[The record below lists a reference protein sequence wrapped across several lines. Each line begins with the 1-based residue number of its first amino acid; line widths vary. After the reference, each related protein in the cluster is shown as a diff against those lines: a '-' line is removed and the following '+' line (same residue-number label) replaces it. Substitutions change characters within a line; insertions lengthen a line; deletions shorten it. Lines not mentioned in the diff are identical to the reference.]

1 MFKKRKK
8 DGLWN
13 AADVEK
19 KRKGCRKGEEENSTL
34 RKVVEKER
42 KRIIE
47 KKSFK
52 SLLMGLQIGKKLFFS
67 L

>member
-19 KRKGCRKGEEENSTL
+19 KRKGCRKGEEEKSTL

-42 KRIIE
+42 KRILL
-47 KKSFK
+47 
-52 SLLMGLQIGKKLFFS
+52 SLVRQLLHNCS
-67 L
+67 